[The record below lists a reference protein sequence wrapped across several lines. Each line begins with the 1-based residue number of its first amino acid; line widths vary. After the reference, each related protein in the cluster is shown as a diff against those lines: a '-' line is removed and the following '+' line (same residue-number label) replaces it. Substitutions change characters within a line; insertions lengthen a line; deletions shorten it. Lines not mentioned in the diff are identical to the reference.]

1 VSDDPTI
8 ELRHQTDYRF
18 VVDFDHGKSTTVLTD
33 LGPPL
38 GAGAG
43 PDAEKLIASAV
54 ATCLSSS
61 LLFALKK
68 YGNEAPPIRTRA
80 TPVLVRN
87 EQKRLRVGRID
98 VEIDLGVPAESLK
111 SLERTL
117 ATFEDFC
124 VVTQSVRAAIPVNV
138 RVVDGDGVV
147 LATPPAAP

>member
-1 VSDDPTI
+1 MSDDLAI
-8 ELRHQTDYRF
+8 ELRHQADYRF
-18 VVDFDHGKSTTVLTD
+18 QVDFDHGRSPTLLTD

-38 GAGAG
+38 GQAAG
-43 PDAEKLIASAV
+43 PDPEKLLASAV

-80 TPVLVRN
+80 TPELARN
-87 EQKRLRVGRID
+87 EQKRLRVARIA
-98 VEIDLGVPAESLK
+98 VELDLGVPAASLK

-124 VVTQSVRAAIPVNV
+124 VVTQSVRAAIPVDV
-138 RVVDGDGVV
+138 RIVDGDGVV
-147 LATPPAAP
+147 LAGQSQAN